1 MKKAVI
7 VILVLIAGLFVIFK
21 YVYHQHRDIASEKA
35 VFSVTVSEL
44 LKDFA
49 ANEIK
54 ANEKY
59 LDKSIIIKGKITNID
74 LLNKT
79 IVLDEKIFAILTE
92 LTDVKLNNEVSIQGR
107 LIGYDSL
114 LEEIK
119 IDQAQIK

>member
-79 IVLDEKIFAILTE
+79 IVLDEKVFAILTE